1 MSDATQHA
9 PCVHELLASLRKKP
23 VTQRNVR
30 DIAFW
35 QSPDVCRYS
44 SQQSVHVDE
53 SMNESV
59 DVQLYGH
66 VRLLRFHNPPQNFAT
81 VGLLREIADRLDTFD
96 ADPQVRAIV
105 LASEGKAFC
114 AGADLVS
121 PNGFG
126 AAGDDPLAEF
136 YAQAIRIF
144 ASRKPI
150 VAAVQGAAVGAG
162 LGLALAVDFRVAA
175 PEARFSA
182 NFVKLGFHPGF
193 GLTHS
198 LTRVIGQQ
206 RATQMFLTGSRYKT
220 EEVSGWGLVDRVAQG
235 EKLIETALALANE
248 IAENAPLA
256 LLATRATL
264 RAGLVDDVRTALVRE
279 HQEQLK
285 LKVTEDFAEGV
296 RAMTERRAGKFQGR

>member
-1 MSDATQHA
+1 
-9 PCVHELLASLRKKP
+9 
-23 VTQRNVR
+23 
-30 DIAFW
+30 
-35 QSPDVCRYS
+35 
-44 SQQSVHVDE
+44 
-53 SMNESV
+53 MNEQL
-59 DVQLYGH
+59 DVQSHGH
-66 VRLLRFHNPPQNFAT
+66 VQLLTFRNPPQNFAT
-81 VGLLREIADRLDTFD
+81 VRLLKEIADRLDAFD

-105 LASEGKAFC
+105 LASGGKAFC

-162 LGLALAVDFRVAA
+162 LGLALAADFRVAT

-198 LTRVIGQQ
+198 LPRAIGQQ
-206 RATQMFLTGSRYKT
+206 RAAQMFLSGDRYKT
-220 EEVSGWGLVDRVAQG
+220 EEVAGWGLIDQVAPTDG
-235 EKLIETALALANE
+235 LIDAALAFASR

-256 LLATRATL
+256 LLATRETL
-264 RAGLVDDVRTALVRE
+264 RLGLVDDIRAALARE
-279 HQEQLK
+279 HREQLK
-285 LKVTEDFAEGV
+285 LKGTGDFAEGV
-296 RAMTERRAGKFQGR
+296 RAMAERRPGRFQGR